1 MHLPDPDQA
10 GLFHIVG
17 IGGIGMSAIAE
28 VMHTRGYQVQGS
40 DLKDSANLERLRA
53 RGITCLIGHDPA
65 NLNGAGHLVIS
76 SAVKAGNP
84 EFEAAK
90 ERGLPII
97 RRAEMLAELMRP
109 CATVSI
115 TGTHG
120 KTTTTSLIADLLKAA
135 DLDPTVIAGGI
146 INAWG
151 TNARIGKGE
160 WMVVEADESDGT
172 FLKLPTQIGVV
183 TNIDPEHMDYWPS
196 LDALHQAFH
205 QFIDAIPFY
214 GLAVA
219 CIDHPVVRELLAKLG
234 GAANGRRTLTY
245 GVARDAD
252 IRLANLRP
260 DHNRIT
266 FDADLG
272 PAVKGGARKLEDLT
286 LPVLGHYNAL
296 NALGALAAATEAG
309 VSDEVIRATFAAFSG
324 VKRRFSRAGEWQGVV
339 VYDDY
344 AHHPVEIAAVLRA
357 ARMAGKGRI
366 VAVVQP
372 HRYTRLQS
380 LFNEFSACLD
390 DADIVVVTPIYSAG
404 EAPIPGIDR
413 DELASGLRRHG
424 HPHVLTVDDEQGL
437 VETIASVAKPGDLVV
452 GSRRRH
458 HHRLDERPA
467 EKSRTEGTGLNG
479 AALESR
485 LVASLPELRGRL
497 KAEAPL
503 KDLTWFRAG
512 GPAEVLYSPAD
523 EADLAYF
530 LRRHAVR
537 HSRHHHR
544 ARLEPARARRRHRGR
559 GDPARP
565 RLRRDQD
572 RGRLE
577 APRRHR
583 RSRREGGPRRGRCRH
598 RRSLLLSR
606 HSGLRRRRAA
616 HEWRSAWP
624 RDERGAGRGPCRR
637 PPGQHPCAARR

>member
-28 VMHTRGYQVQGS
+28 VMHTRGYHVQGS
-40 DLKDSANLERLRA
+40 DLKDGPNLDRLRA
-53 RGITCLIGHDPA
+53 HGIACLIGHDPA
-65 NLNGAGHLVIS
+65 NVNGAEHLVIS

-97 RRAEMLAELMRP
+97 RRAEMLSELMRP

-120 KTTTTSLIADLLKAA
+120 KTTTTSLIAEVFKSAG
-135 DLDPTVIAGGI
+135 LDPTVIAGGI

-151 TNARIGKGE
+151 TNARIGKGQ

-172 FLKLPTQIGVV
+172 FLKLPTQIGVI

-196 LDALHQAFH
+196 LEALHQAFH
-205 QFIDAIPFY
+205 QFVDAIPFY

-260 DHNRIT
+260 DHNRVT

-272 PAVKGGARKLEDLT
+272 PAVTGGARKLEDLT
-286 LPVLGHYNAL
+286 MPVLGHYNAL

-309 VSDEVIRATFAAFSG
+309 IGDEVIRQALAAFSG
-324 VKRRFSRAGEWQGVV
+324 VKRRFTRVGEWQGVV

-372 HRYTRLQS
+372 HRYTRLQA

-390 DADIVVVTPIYSAG
+390 DADIVMVTPVYSAG

-413 DELASGLRRHG
+413 DELASGLLRHG
-424 HPHVLTVDDEQGL
+424 HANVVTVEDEESL
-437 VETIASVAKPGDLVV
+437 VQTVASMARPGDLVV
-452 GSRRRH
+452 G
-458 HHRLDERPA
+458 L
-467 EKSRTEGTGLNG
+467 
-479 AALESR
+479 
-485 LVASLPELRGRL
+485 
-497 KAEAPL
+497 
-503 KDLTWFRAG
+503 
-512 GPAEVLYSPAD
+512 
-523 EADLAYF
+523 
-530 LRRHAVR
+530 
-537 HSRHHHR
+537 
-544 ARLEPARARRRHRGR
+544 
-559 GDPARP
+559 
-565 RLRRDQD
+565 
-572 RGRLE
+572 
-577 APRRHR
+577 
-583 RSRREGGPRRGRCRH
+583 
-598 RRSLLLSR
+598 
-606 HSGLRRRRAA
+606 
-616 HEWRSAWP
+616 
-624 RDERGAGRGPCRR
+624 GAGTITDWINAL
-637 PPGQHPCAARR
+637 PGKLERHGGNS

>member
-1 MHLPDPDQA
+1 MRLPHPDEA

-28 VMHTRGYQVQGS
+28 VMHTRGYRVQGS
-40 DLKDSANLERLRA
+40 DLKDGTNLERLRGH
-53 RGITCLIGHDPA
+53 GIQSLIGHDPA
-65 NLNGAGHLVIS
+65 NVAGAAHLVIS
-76 SAVKAGNP
+76 SAVKPGNP

-90 ERGLPII
+90 ERGIPII

-120 KTTTTSLIADLLKAA
+120 KTTTTSLIADLLKGA

-151 TNARIGKGE
+151 TNARIGKGD
-160 WMVVEADESDGT
+160 WMVVEADEFDGT

-196 LDALHQAFH
+196 LPALHQAFQ
-205 QFIDAIPFY
+205 QFIEAIPFY

-252 IRLANLRP
+252 IRLSNLRP

-272 PAVKGGARKLEDLT
+272 PAVKGGTRKLEDLT
-286 LPVLGHYNAL
+286 LPLLGHYNAL
-296 NALGALAAATEAG
+296 NALAALAAASEAG
-309 VSDEVIRATFAAFSG
+309 VSDMVIRSTFAAFSG
-324 VKRRFSRAGEWQGVV
+324 VKRRFSRVGEWNGAA

-344 AHHPVEIAAVLRA
+344 AHHPVEIASVLRA

-366 VAVVQP
+366 IAVIQP

-390 DADIVVVTPIYSAG
+390 DADIVLVTPVYSAG

-424 HPHVLTVDDEQGL
+424 HRQVLTVDDEASL
-437 VETIASVAKPGDLVV
+437 IDVVVSVAQSGDLIV
-452 GSRRRH
+452 GLGAGTITDWMNALPK
-458 HHRLDERPA
+458 RLGE
-467 EKSRTEGTGLNG
+467 
-479 AALESR
+479 
-485 LVASLPELRGRL
+485 RGR
-497 KAEAPL
+497 P
-503 KDLTWFRAG
+503 
-512 GPAEVLYSPAD
+512 
-523 EADLAYF
+523 
-530 LRRHAVR
+530 
-537 HSRHHHR
+537 
-544 ARLEPARARRRHRGR
+544 
-559 GDPARP
+559 
-565 RLRRDQD
+565 
-572 RGRLE
+572 
-577 APRRHR
+577 
-583 RSRREGGPRRGRCRH
+583 
-598 RRSLLLSR
+598 
-606 HSGLRRRRAA
+606 
-616 HEWRSAWP
+616 
-624 RDERGAGRGPCRR
+624 
-637 PPGQHPCAARR
+637 

>member
-10 GLFHIVG
+10 GLFHVVG

-40 DLKDSANLERLRA
+40 DLKDSANLERLRS
-53 RGITCLIGHDPA
+53 RGIACLIGHDPS
-65 NLNGAGHLVIS
+65 NVDGAGHIVIS
-76 SAVKAGNP
+76 SAVKPGNP

-90 ERGLPII
+90 ERAIPII

-120 KTTTTSLIADLLKAA
+120 KTTTTALIAELLKSSG
-135 DLDPTVIAGGI
+135 LDPTVIAGGI

-172 FLKLPTQIGVV
+172 FVKLPTQIGVV

-196 LDALHQAFH
+196 LEALHQAFH

-252 IRLANLRP
+252 IRLINLQP

-272 PAVKGGARKLEDLT
+272 PAVKGGARKLEGLT

-324 VKRRFSRAGEWQGVV
+324 VKRRFTRVGEWQGVA

-357 ARMAGKGRI
+357 ARLGGKGRI
-366 VAVVQP
+366 IAVMQP

-380 LFNEFSACLD
+380 LFNDFSACLD
-390 DADIVVVTPIYSAG
+390 DADIAIVTPVYSAG

-413 DELASGLRRHG
+413 DELASGLMRHG
-424 HPHVLTVDDEQGL
+424 HPNVLTVDDEESLAQA
-437 VETIASVAKPGDLVV
+437 IASVAKPGDLVV
-452 GSRRRH
+452 G
-458 HHRLDERPA
+458 LGA
-467 EKSRTEGTGLNG
+467 GTITDWINALPGNLQNG
-479 AALESR
+479 
-485 LVASLPELRGRL
+485 
-497 KAEAPL
+497 
-503 KDLTWFRAG
+503 
-512 GPAEVLYSPAD
+512 
-523 EADLAYF
+523 
-530 LRRHAVR
+530 
-537 HSRHHHR
+537 
-544 ARLEPARARRRHRGR
+544 
-559 GDPARP
+559 
-565 RLRRDQD
+565 
-572 RGRLE
+572 
-577 APRRHR
+577 
-583 RSRREGGPRRGRCRH
+583 
-598 RRSLLLSR
+598 
-606 HSGLRRRRAA
+606 RAA
-616 HEWRSAWP
+616 
-624 RDERGAGRGPCRR
+624 
-637 PPGQHPCAARR
+637 

>member
-28 VMHTRGYQVQGS
+28 VMHTRGYRVQGS
-40 DLKDSANLERLRA
+40 DLKDGANLERLRA
-53 RGITCLIGHDPA
+53 RGIPCLIGHDPA
-65 NLNGAGHLVIS
+65 NVDGAAHLVIS

-120 KTTTTSLIADLLKAA
+120 KTTTTSLIAELFQGA

-172 FLKLPTQIGVV
+172 FLKLPTQIGVI
-183 TNIDPEHMDYWPS
+183 TNIDPEHMDFWPS
-196 LDALHQAFH
+196 PEALHQAFH

-214 GLAVA
+214 GLVVA

-309 VSDEVIRATFAAFSG
+309 IGDEAIRAGLADFSG
-324 VKRRFSRAGEWQGVV
+324 VKRRFTRVGEWQGIA

-357 ARMAGKGRI
+357 ARIGGNGRI
-366 VAVVQP
+366 IAVMQP

-390 DADIVVVTPIYSAG
+390 DADVVVVTPVYSAG

-413 DELASGLRRHG
+413 DELASGLLRHG
-424 HPHVLTVDDEQGL
+424 HPNVLTVEDEENL
-437 VETIASVAKPGDLVV
+437 VQTVASVAQPGDLVV
-452 GSRRRH
+452 G
-458 HHRLDERPA
+458 L
-467 EKSRTEGTGLNG
+467 
-479 AALESR
+479 
-485 LVASLPELRGRL
+485 
-497 KAEAPL
+497 
-503 KDLTWFRAG
+503 
-512 GPAEVLYSPAD
+512 
-523 EADLAYF
+523 
-530 LRRHAVR
+530 
-537 HSRHHHR
+537 
-544 ARLEPARARRRHRGR
+544 
-559 GDPARP
+559 
-565 RLRRDQD
+565 
-572 RGRLE
+572 
-577 APRRHR
+577 
-583 RSRREGGPRRGRCRH
+583 
-598 RRSLLLSR
+598 
-606 HSGLRRRRAA
+606 
-616 HEWRSAWP
+616 
-624 RDERGAGRGPCRR
+624 GAGTITDWINALPSKLERHGGRS
-637 PPGQHPCAARR
+637 

>member
-10 GLFHIVG
+10 GLFHVVG

-28 VMHTRGYQVQGS
+28 VMHTRGYRVQGS
-40 DLKDSANLERLRA
+40 DLKDGANLDRLRG
-53 RGITCLIGHDPA
+53 RGVTCLIGHDPA
-65 NLNGAGHLVIS
+65 NVTGAGHLVIS
-76 SAVKAGNP
+76 SAVKPGNP

-90 ERGLPII
+90 ERGIPII

-120 KTTTTSLIADLLKAA
+120 KTTTTSLIADVLKCA

-146 INAWG
+146 INGWG
-151 TNARIGKGE
+151 TNARIGRGE

-196 LDALHQAFH
+196 IEALHQSFL
-205 QFIDAIPFY
+205 QFIEAIPFY
-214 GLAVA
+214 GVAVA

-252 IRLANLRP
+252 IRLGNLRASR
-260 DHNRIT
+260 DRIV
-266 FDADLG
+266 FDAELG
-272 PAVKGGARKLEDLT
+272 HAVRGGARKLEDLM
-286 LPVLGHYNAL
+286 LPVPGHYNAL

-309 VSDEVIRATFAAFSG
+309 VSDDVIRKAFAAFSG
-324 VKRRFSRAGEWQGVV
+324 VKRRFSRVGDFDGVS

-357 ARMAGKGRI
+357 ARIGGDGRI

-390 DADIVVVTPIYSAG
+390 DADVVVVTPVYSAG

-424 HPHVLTVDDEQGL
+424 HPNVLTIDDEETL
-437 VETIASVAKPGDLVV
+437 VETIASVAKPGDIVV
-452 GSRRRH
+452 G
-458 HHRLDERPA
+458 LGA
-467 EKSRTEGTGLNG
+467 GTITDWMN
-479 AALESR
+479 AL
-485 LVASLPELRGRL
+485 P
-497 KAEAPL
+497 K
-503 KDLTWFRAG
+503 K
-512 GPAEVLYSPAD
+512 
-523 EADLAYF
+523 
-530 LRRHAVR
+530 
-537 HSRHHHR
+537 
-544 ARLEPARARRRHRGR
+544 LEQHRGR
-559 GDPARP
+559 A
-565 RLRRDQD
+565 
-572 RGRLE
+572 
-577 APRRHR
+577 
-583 RSRREGGPRRGRCRH
+583 
-598 RRSLLLSR
+598 
-606 HSGLRRRRAA
+606 
-616 HEWRSAWP
+616 
-624 RDERGAGRGPCRR
+624 
-637 PPGQHPCAARR
+637 

>member
-28 VMHTRGYQVQGS
+28 VMHTRGYRVQGS
-40 DLKDSANLERLRA
+40 DLKDGTNLERLRA
-53 RGITCLIGHDPA
+53 RGIVCLIGHDPE
-65 NLNGAGHLVIS
+65 NIKGAGHLVIS

-135 DLDPTVIAGGI
+135 DLDPTVITGGI

-172 FLKLPTQIGVV
+172 FLKLPTQIGVI

-196 LDALHQAFH
+196 LEALHQAFH

-260 DHNRIT
+260 DHNSIT

-272 PAVKGGARKLEDLT
+272 PGVKGGARKLEDLT

-296 NALGALAAATEAG
+296 NALGALAVATEAD
-309 VSDEVIRATFAAFSG
+309 VSDEVIRAAFAAFSG

-366 VAVVQP
+366 VAVIQP
-372 HRYTRLQS
+372 HRYTRLQT

-390 DADIVVVTPIYSAG
+390 DADIVVVTPVYSAG

-424 HPHVLTVDDEQGL
+424 HPQVLTVDDEPAL
-437 VETIASVAKPGDLVV
+437 VETIASIAKPGDLVV
-452 GSRRRH
+452 G
-458 HHRLDERPA
+458 L
-467 EKSRTEGTGLNG
+467 
-479 AALESR
+479 
-485 LVASLPELRGRL
+485 
-497 KAEAPL
+497 
-503 KDLTWFRAG
+503 
-512 GPAEVLYSPAD
+512 
-523 EADLAYF
+523 
-530 LRRHAVR
+530 
-537 HSRHHHR
+537 
-544 ARLEPARARRRHRGR
+544 
-559 GDPARP
+559 
-565 RLRRDQD
+565 
-572 RGRLE
+572 
-577 APRRHR
+577 
-583 RSRREGGPRRGRCRH
+583 
-598 RRSLLLSR
+598 
-606 HSGLRRRRAA
+606 
-616 HEWRSAWP
+616 
-624 RDERGAGRGPCRR
+624 GAGTITDWMNALPKHLELWGR
-637 PPGQHPCAARR
+637 A

>member
-1 MHLPDPDQA
+1 MHLPAPDKT

-28 VMHTRGYQVQGS
+28 VMHTRGYRVQGS
-40 DLKDSANLERLRA
+40 DLKDGANLERLRR
-53 RGITCLIGHDPA
+53 RGINCLIGHDPGNVKDA
-65 NLNGAGHLVIS
+65 AYLVIS
-76 SAVKAGNP
+76 SAVKPGNP
-84 EFEAAK
+84 EFEAAR
-90 ERGLPII
+90 ERGIPII

-135 DLDPTVIAGGI
+135 NLDPTVIAGGI

-196 LDALHQAFH
+196 LPALHQAFQ
-205 QFIDAIPFY
+205 QFIEAIPFY
-214 GLAVA
+214 GVAVA

-245 GVARDAD
+245 GLARDAD
-252 IRLANLRP
+252 IRLSNLRP

-296 NALGALAAATEAG
+296 NALGALAAGAEAG
-309 VSDEVIRATFAAFSG
+309 VSDEIIRETFASFSG
-324 VKRRFSRAGEWQGVV
+324 VKRRFTRAGEWQGVV

-357 ARMAGKGRI
+357 ARMAGNGRI
-366 VAVVQP
+366 IAVMQP

-390 DADIVVVTPIYSAG
+390 DADIVVVTPVYSAG

-424 HPHVLTVDDEQGL
+424 HANVLTVDDEETL
-437 VETIASVAKPGDLVV
+437 VETVASVAKAGDLVV
-452 GSRRRH
+452 G
-458 HHRLDERPA
+458 LGA
-467 EKSRTEGTGLNG
+467 GTITDWIN
-479 AALESR
+479 AL
-485 LVASLPELRGRL
+485 P
-497 KAEAPL
+497 
-503 KDLTWFRAG
+503 
-512 GPAEVLYSPAD
+512 
-523 EADLAYF
+523 
-530 LRRHAVR
+530 
-537 HSRHHHR
+537 
-544 ARLEPARARRRHRGR
+544 ARLENRGR
-559 GDPARP
+559 A
-565 RLRRDQD
+565 
-572 RGRLE
+572 
-577 APRRHR
+577 
-583 RSRREGGPRRGRCRH
+583 
-598 RRSLLLSR
+598 
-606 HSGLRRRRAA
+606 
-616 HEWRSAWP
+616 
-624 RDERGAGRGPCRR
+624 
-637 PPGQHPCAARR
+637 

>member
-1 MHLPDPDQA
+1 MHLPAPDKT

-28 VMHTRGYQVQGS
+28 VMHTRGYRVQGS
-40 DLKDSANLERLRA
+40 DLKDGANLERLRR
-53 RGITCLIGHDPA
+53 RGINCLIGHDPGNVKDA
-65 NLNGAGHLVIS
+65 AYLVIS
-76 SAVKAGNP
+76 SAVKPGNP
-84 EFEAAK
+84 EFEAAR
-90 ERGLPII
+90 ERGIPII

-196 LDALHQAFH
+196 LPALHQAFQ
-205 QFIDAIPFY
+205 QFIEAIPFY
-214 GLAVA
+214 GVAVA

-252 IRLANLRP
+252 IRLSNLRP

-296 NALGALAAATEAG
+296 NALGALAAAAEAG
-309 VSDEVIRATFAAFSG
+309 VSDEIIRETFASFSG
-324 VKRRFSRAGEWQGVV
+324 VKRRFTRAGEWQGVV

-357 ARMAGKGRI
+357 ARMAGNGRI
-366 VAVVQP
+366 IAVMQP

-390 DADIVVVTPIYSAG
+390 DADIVVVTPVYSAG

-424 HPHVLTVDDEQGL
+424 HANVLTVDDEETL
-437 VETIASVAKPGDLVV
+437 VETVASVAKAGDLVV
-452 GSRRRH
+452 G
-458 HHRLDERPA
+458 LGA
-467 EKSRTEGTGLNG
+467 GTITDWIN
-479 AALESR
+479 AL
-485 LVASLPELRGRL
+485 P
-497 KAEAPL
+497 
-503 KDLTWFRAG
+503 
-512 GPAEVLYSPAD
+512 
-523 EADLAYF
+523 
-530 LRRHAVR
+530 
-537 HSRHHHR
+537 
-544 ARLEPARARRRHRGR
+544 ARLENRGR
-559 GDPARP
+559 A
-565 RLRRDQD
+565 
-572 RGRLE
+572 
-577 APRRHR
+577 
-583 RSRREGGPRRGRCRH
+583 
-598 RRSLLLSR
+598 
-606 HSGLRRRRAA
+606 
-616 HEWRSAWP
+616 
-624 RDERGAGRGPCRR
+624 
-637 PPGQHPCAARR
+637 

>member
-1 MHLPDPDQA
+1 MHLPAPDKT

-28 VMHTRGYQVQGS
+28 VMHTRGYRVQGS
-40 DLKDSANLERLRA
+40 DLKDGANLERLRR
-53 RGITCLIGHDPA
+53 RGINCLIGHDPGNVKDA
-65 NLNGAGHLVIS
+65 AYLVIS
-76 SAVKAGNP
+76 SAVKPGNP
-84 EFEAAK
+84 EFEAAR
-90 ERGLPII
+90 ERGIPII

-135 DLDPTVIAGGI
+135 NLDPTVIAGGI

-196 LDALHQAFH
+196 LPALHQAFQ
-205 QFIDAIPFY
+205 QFIEAIPFY
-214 GLAVA
+214 GVAVA

-252 IRLANLRP
+252 IRLSNLRP

-272 PAVKGGARKLEDLT
+272 PAVKGSARKLEDLT

-296 NALGALAAATEAG
+296 NALGALAAGAEAG
-309 VSDEVIRATFAAFSG
+309 VSDEIIRETFASFSG
-324 VKRRFSRAGEWQGVV
+324 VKRRFTRAGEWQGVV

-357 ARMAGKGRI
+357 ARMAGNGRI
-366 VAVVQP
+366 IAVMQP

-390 DADIVVVTPIYSAG
+390 DADIVVVTPVYSAG

-424 HPHVLTVDDEQGL
+424 HANVLTVDDEETL
-437 VETIASVAKPGDLVV
+437 VETVASVAKAGDLVV
-452 GSRRRH
+452 G
-458 HHRLDERPA
+458 LGA
-467 EKSRTEGTGLNG
+467 GTITDWIN
-479 AALESR
+479 AL
-485 LVASLPELRGRL
+485 P
-497 KAEAPL
+497 
-503 KDLTWFRAG
+503 
-512 GPAEVLYSPAD
+512 
-523 EADLAYF
+523 
-530 LRRHAVR
+530 
-537 HSRHHHR
+537 
-544 ARLEPARARRRHRGR
+544 ARLENRGR
-559 GDPARP
+559 A
-565 RLRRDQD
+565 
-572 RGRLE
+572 
-577 APRRHR
+577 
-583 RSRREGGPRRGRCRH
+583 
-598 RRSLLLSR
+598 
-606 HSGLRRRRAA
+606 
-616 HEWRSAWP
+616 
-624 RDERGAGRGPCRR
+624 
-637 PPGQHPCAARR
+637 

>member
-1 MHLPDPDQA
+1 MHLPHPDQA

-28 VMHTRGYQVQGS
+28 VMHTRGYRVQGS
-40 DLKDSANLERLRA
+40 DLKDGANLERLRA
-53 RGITCLIGHDPA
+53 RGIPCQIGHDPA
-65 NLNGAGHLVIS
+65 NVEGAAYLVIS

-84 EFEAAK
+84 EFEAAR
-90 ERGLPII
+90 ERGMPII

-109 CATVSI
+109 CATVSV

-120 KTTTTSLIADLLKAA
+120 KTTTTSLIADLFKCA

-146 INAWG
+146 INGWG
-151 TNARIGKGE
+151 TNARIGRGE

-196 LDALHQAFH
+196 VEALHQAFH

-252 IRLANLRP
+252 IRLVNLRP

-272 PAVKGGARKLEDLT
+272 PTVKGGARKLEDLT

-309 VSDEVIRATFAAFSG
+309 VSDEIIRTTFAAFSG
-324 VKRRFSRAGEWQGVV
+324 VKRRFTRVGEWQGVA

-357 ARMAGKGRI
+357 ARMAGKGR
-366 VAVVQP
+366 VLAVMQP
-372 HRYTRLQS
+372 HRYTRLQA

-390 DADIVVVTPIYSAG
+390 DADIVVVTPVYSAG

-424 HPHVLTVDDEQGL
+424 HPHVLTVDDAEAL
-437 VETIASVAKPGDLVV
+437 VETIASVAKSGDVVV
-452 GSRRRH
+452 G
-458 HHRLDERPA
+458 LGA
-467 EKSRTEGTGLNG
+467 GTITDWIN
-479 AALESR
+479 AL
-485 LVASLPELRGRL
+485 PNN
-497 KAEAPL
+497 
-503 KDLTWFRAG
+503 
-512 GPAEVLYSPAD
+512 
-523 EADLAYF
+523 LAQ
-530 LRRHAVR
+530 
-537 HSRHHHR
+537 
-544 ARLEPARARRRHRGR
+544 HRG
-559 GDPARP
+559 
-565 RLRRDQD
+565 
-572 RGRLE
+572 
-577 APRRHR
+577 
-583 RSRREGGPRRGRCRH
+583 
-598 RRSLLLSR
+598 
-606 HSGLRRRRAA
+606 
-616 HEWRSAWP
+616 
-624 RDERGAGRGPCRR
+624 GA
-637 PPGQHPCAARR
+637 

>member
-1 MHLPDPDQA
+1 MRMPDPEKT
-10 GLFHIVG
+10 GLVHIVG

-28 VMHTRGYQVQGS
+28 VMHTRGYTVQGS

-53 RGITCLIGHDPA
+53 QHIRCLIGHDPA
-65 NLNGAGHLVIS
+65 NIEGAAYLVIS

-90 ERGLPII
+90 ERGIPII

-120 KTTTTSLIADLLKAA
+120 KTTTTSLIADLLKSAG
-135 DLDPTVIAGGI
+135 LDPTVITGGI

-151 TNARIGKGE
+151 TNARIGNGD

-183 TNIDPEHMDYWPS
+183 TNIDPEHMDYWQTLP
-196 LDALHQAFH
+196 ALHQGYQ
-205 QFIDAIPFY
+205 QFIEAIPFY

-252 IRLANLRP
+252 IRLVNLRP
-260 DHNRIT
+260 ARDRIV

-272 PAVKGGARKLEDLT
+272 PAVGGGARKLTDLT

-296 NALGALAAATEAG
+296 NALAALAVAAEAG
-309 VSDEVIRATFAAFSG
+309 VSDELIREAFAAFSG
-324 VKRRFSRAGEWQGVV
+324 VKRRFTHVGEWQGVQ

-357 ARMAGKGRI
+357 ARVAGTGRVI
-366 VAVVQP
+366 AVLQP

-390 DADIVVVTPIYSAG
+390 DADIALVTPVYSAG
-404 EAPIPGIDR
+404 EVPIPGIDR

-424 HPHVLTVDDEQGL
+424 HPKVLTVDGEEQL
-437 VETIASVAKPGDLVV
+437 VETVVALAQAGDLVV
-452 GSRRRH
+452 G
-458 HHRLDERPA
+458 L
-467 EKSRTEGTGLNG
+467 
-479 AALESR
+479 
-485 LVASLPELRGRL
+485 
-497 KAEAPL
+497 
-503 KDLTWFRAG
+503 
-512 GPAEVLYSPAD
+512 
-523 EADLAYF
+523 
-530 LRRHAVR
+530 
-537 HSRHHHR
+537 
-544 ARLEPARARRRHRGR
+544 
-559 GDPARP
+559 
-565 RLRRDQD
+565 
-572 RGRLE
+572 
-577 APRRHR
+577 
-583 RSRREGGPRRGRCRH
+583 
-598 RRSLLLSR
+598 
-606 HSGLRRRRAA
+606 
-616 HEWRSAWP
+616 
-624 RDERGAGRGPCRR
+624 GAGTITDWINALPQRLADHGGR
-637 PPGQHPCAARR
+637 P